1 MVIDIF
7 ARLSVDERIK
17 VSNVMSVVIFV
28 GQCVQ

>member
-17 VSNVMSVVIFV
+17 ISKVMSVVIFV